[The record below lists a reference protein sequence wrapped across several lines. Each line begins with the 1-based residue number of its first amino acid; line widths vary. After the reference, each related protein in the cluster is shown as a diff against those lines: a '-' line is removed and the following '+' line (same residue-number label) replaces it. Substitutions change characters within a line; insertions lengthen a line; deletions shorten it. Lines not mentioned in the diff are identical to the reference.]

1 MGDERLLWRARH
13 VELNLRRPLVMGI
26 LNVTPDSFS
35 DGGLHFGDAPAVA
48 HGLRLVEE
56 GADILDIGGESTRP
70 GAQPVAGEEEWKRIG
85 RVITEIGRK
94 SDIPISV
101 DTYKPEV
108 ARKAIRAGAVI
119 VNDVRGLRDSEMA
132 RVVANSDAG
141 TVIMHM
147 QGEPATMQ
155 KHPTYTDVVAE
166 VRTFLAL
173 QMEEAIRQKVAPE
186 AIVLDPGFGF
196 GKTPAHNLELLRG
209 LGSLQDLGRPIL
221 VGVSRKSFPQGTQDR
236 GDARRPEVALAT
248 AAIAIL
254 RGANIVRVHDVAET
268 VRYVRMLDGLLHG
281 S

>member
-70 GAQPVAGEEEWKRIG
+70 GAQPVAAEEEWKRIG

-132 RVVANSDAG
+132 KVVANSNAG

-268 VRYVRMLDGLLHG
+268 VRHVRMLDGLLHG

>member
-70 GAQPVAGEEEWKRIG
+70 GAQPVAAEEEWKRIG

-132 RVVANSDAG
+132 KVVANSNAG

>member
-1 MGDERLLWRARH
+1 
-13 VELNLRRPLVMGI
+13 
-26 LNVTPDSFS
+26 
-35 DGGLHFGDAPAVA
+35 
-48 HGLRLVEE
+48 
-56 GADILDIGGESTRP
+56 
-70 GAQPVAGEEEWKRIG
+70 
-85 RVITEIGRK
+85 
-94 SDIPISV
+94 
-101 DTYKPEV
+101 
-108 ARKAIRAGAVI
+108 

-221 VGVSRKSFPQGTQDR
+221 VGVSRKSFLEGTQDR
-236 GDARRPEVALAT
+236 GDARRPGVALAT

>member
-1 MGDERLLWRARH
+1 
-13 VELNLRRPLVMGI
+13 MGI

-70 GAQPVAGEEEWKRIG
+70 GAQPVAVEEEWKRIG

-94 SDIPISV
+94 SDTPISV

-119 VNDVRGLRDSEMA
+119 VNDVHGLRDSEMA

>member
-70 GAQPVAGEEEWKRIG
+70 GAQPVAVEEEWKRIG

-94 SDIPISV
+94 SDTPISV

-132 RVVANSDAG
+132 KVVANSNAG

>member
-70 GAQPVAGEEEWKRIG
+70 GAQPVAAEEEWKRIG

>member
-1 MGDERLLWRARH
+1 MGDARLLWRARH

-70 GAQPVAGEEEWKRIG
+70 GAQPVAVEEEWKRIG

-94 SDIPISV
+94 SDTPISV

>member
-70 GAQPVAGEEEWKRIG
+70 GAQPVAVEEEWKRIG

-119 VNDVRGLRDSEMA
+119 VNDVDGLRDSEMS

>member
-70 GAQPVAGEEEWKRIG
+70 GAQPVAAEEEWKRIG

-166 VRTFLAL
+166 VRTFLAR